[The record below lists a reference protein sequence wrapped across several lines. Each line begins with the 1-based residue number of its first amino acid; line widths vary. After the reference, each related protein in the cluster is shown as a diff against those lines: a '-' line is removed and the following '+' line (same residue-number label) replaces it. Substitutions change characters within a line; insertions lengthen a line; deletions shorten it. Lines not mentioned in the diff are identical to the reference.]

1 MEGFS
6 HVTDGH
12 VQRQIYDEV
21 QVKFSQITG
30 YGSDPDS
37 ADKVYRSGS
46 DHVYSSDGSDGF
58 RI

>member
-21 QVKFSQITG
+21 QVKFSQITR

-37 ADKVYRSGS
+37 ADKVYRSVS
-46 DHVYSSDGSDGF
+46 DRF